1 MSACSST
8 TPGLPGPSKIPSE
21 ANTQHEAYKA
31 MFGSSLPLSD
41 SDWNQTLDWNTF
53 KRQYYEQ
60 EGFWRS
66 AFDQL
71 NLLMGDLGKIDLGEP
86 NPKKFAQNA
95 PKDEEN
101 SSLRI
106 FFIG

>member
-1 MSACSST
+1 
-8 TPGLPGPSKIPSE
+8 
-21 ANTQHEAYKA
+21 

-71 NLLMGDLGKIDLGEP
+71 NLLMGDLSKIDLGEP
-86 NPKKFAQNA
+86 NPKKIAQNY

-106 FFIG
+106 FFIV